1 MGLKSV
7 GKKSD
12 PDSTPAGES
21 AFSMAASI
29 FKLWSDLKAVQ
40 ANSAGSQDEIQKSRL
55 ENPNKNKMFRG
66 SIFIFSPRNQKSK
79 IFYFFLMSQKCP
91 FWWYKYK
98 AFGTKSS

>member
-66 SIFIFSPRNQKSK
+66 SIFIFLQYADVARCGPYKSM
-79 IFYFFLMSQKCP
+79 FMTSLAC
-91 FWWYKYK
+91 
-98 AFGTKSS
+98 